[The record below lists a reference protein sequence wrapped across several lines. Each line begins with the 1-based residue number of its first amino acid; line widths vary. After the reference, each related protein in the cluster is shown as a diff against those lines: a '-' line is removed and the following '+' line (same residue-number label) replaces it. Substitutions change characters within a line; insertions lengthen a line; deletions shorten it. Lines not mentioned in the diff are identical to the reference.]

1 MDDGHILPCA
11 PLGRCALH
19 DVVTDRDDH
28 IRPVEELVDI
38 VFLRDA
44 DGPEAV
50 FVIHRDDALGHHSV
64 DHRDVQAV
72 SQLGDRS
79 SGMAAH
85 GTRACKDDRIFRL
98 TDDFSCRCN
107 VGRVGIDLMHLLA
120 LERHGVG
127 GHFCNILGQVDM
139 GRARLALFGVL
150 EGQPH
155 DLAHRVGADDLLRA
169 LGDRLKH
176 RGQVKVLVAGELH
189 PVGADLARDGHQRRT
204 VQISIRHT
212 GDKVGGTGAKG
223 GQADAGPAGQTAI
236 DIRHKGRTLL
246 VAHRDE
252 AYLAVLNRKHQI
264 QRLFARNA
272 KHHINALSLQ
282 TVHQHLRSR
291 FHFLHFLS
299 LPKRKRQRSPM
310 RATLPLLRLL

>member
-1 MDDGHILPCA
+1 
-11 PLGRCALH
+11 
-19 DVVTDRDDH
+19 
-28 IRPVEELVDI
+28 
-38 VFLRDA
+38 
-44 DGPEAV
+44 
-50 FVIHRDDALGHHSV
+50 
-64 DHRDVQAV
+64 
-72 SQLGDRS
+72 
-79 SGMAAH
+79 
-85 GTRACKDDRIFRL
+85 
-98 TDDFSCRCN
+98 
-107 VGRVGIDLMHLLA
+107 MHLLA
-120 LERHGVG
+120 LERHSVG
-127 GHFCNILGQVDM
+127 GHFCDILGQVDM

-212 GDKVGGTGAKG
+212 SDKVGSTGAKG

-236 DIRHKGRTLL
+236 DIRHKSRTLL

-252 AYLAVLNRKHQI
+252 AYLAVSNRKHQI

-272 KHHINALSLQ
+272 KHHINALSFQ